1 MADLKDVIDKLT
13 NEGELVRNKGAHSIK
28 SVKEIIL
35 KNQDTPAEKKQNLE
49 DARNA
54 ANKTNNLLAS
64 IAKGVSIDSKGD
76 TQDGKKSGGLFGGLK
91 GMGAG
96 IGAAIAGSALLK
108 SAAGIAAM
116 GVAIPAFFVGLLAG
130 DATLSWMKSIGAD
143 FDFKSLKA
151 AAIGFSDIIISMD
164 IKAFAVLGTIMAIGA
179 VGGTKAAKGLGAMG
193 IGISAFLGGL
203 VAGDALIAGAASVFG
218 ADLNF
223 TGMKKALTG
232 FSDMIVGLTPQAQVA
247 LGALIVAGATAGIL
261 AKTPAGALAIGLGMT
276 ALGAGIAGLFVGLAA
291 GDIGMKWL
299 NSDFTAI
306 AAAMKGFDIAIG
318 NLSTESI
325 TALTALLATG
335 FAIGKLTNP
344 ATKVKL
350 VTGIG
355 TLVAGIAAFFAGFA
369 GMDAIA
375 RTFGEGDSVSKL
387 IKNFSVSIGHLDEKS
402 MISLGSILGIG
413 ALFGAVSPAL
423 AAKASIGMGILGLG
437 IAGFFA
443 SFALMDA
450 AARKLGEGDS
460 ASKLIKN
467 FSEAIGHLDE
477 NSMIALG
484 GMLAIGGLF
493 GAIPGGLMLAGGAA
507 IGMGLIGAGIGAF
520 FVGISAVT
528 KIGEAFDITGAS
540 TKTLIKNMSEGLQEV
555 AKLDGDKLSKV
566 GRALLPISAG
576 LAAFFA
582 TDTLGAIKDLVGGAF
597 DSVFGG
603 NGKENKFQK
612 IVDALK
618 PLEGIDADKMD
629 GLNKILP
636 DLERLGNVNIQDGLG
651 KKIMKFAQGL
661 LLALPPLE
669 LALYGGVIPKGKHG
683 SFKGF
688 KKDVSV
694 KGLANGGQQFEKAIA
709 NLTKLTNPNAAG
721 QNANKLNTSA
731 DNSVDLKPTNIES
744 LQNSID
750 ALTAQIAKIPVGG
763 NQFNSSSST
772 THEGDVVSTAPV
784 VNTRYGSNMEYGF

>member
-1 MADLKDVIDKLT
+1 MAELQDVINKLT
-13 NEGELVRNKGAHSIK
+13 NEGVLIRNKGANSIK

-35 KNQDTPAEKKQNLE
+35 KNQESPAEKKQSAE

-54 ANKTNNLLAS
+54 ANKTNSLLAS
-64 IAKGVSIDSKGD
+64 IAKGVSVGGNGN
-76 TQDGKKSGGLFGGLK
+76 TPDGKESGGLFGGLK

-116 GVAIPAFFVGLLAG
+116 GVAIPAFFGGLLAG
-130 DATLSWMKSIGAD
+130 DAALSWMKTIGAD
-143 FDFKSLKA
+143 FDFKALKA
-151 AAIGFSDIIISMD
+151 AAIGFSDIIMSMD
-164 IKAFAVLGTIMAIGA
+164 IKAFAVLAGIMGVGA

-203 VAGDALIAGAASVFG
+203 IAGDALIAGAASVFG

-223 TGMKKALTG
+223 TGMKAALTG
-232 FSDMIVGLTPQAQVA
+232 FSDMILSLTPEAQVA
-247 LGALIVAGATAGIL
+247 LGALLAGGTLAGVLGKNPI
-261 AKTPAGALAIGLGMT
+261 AIGLGMT
-276 ALGAGIAGLFVGLAA
+276 ALGAGISGLFLGLAVGDA
-291 GDIGMKWL
+291 GMGWL
-299 NSDFTAI
+299 KSDFTAI
-306 AAAMKGFDIAIG
+306 ATAMKGFDEAIG

-325 TALTALLATG
+325 TALGALLATG
-335 FAIGKLTNP
+335 FGIGKLTNP
-344 ATKVKL
+344 KTKVAL
-350 VTGIG
+350 VAGIG
-355 TLVAGIAAFFAGFA
+355 ALTAGIAAFFAGFA
-369 GMDAIA
+369 GMDAVA
-375 RTFGEGDSVSKL
+375 RTFGEGNSASAL
-387 IKNFSVSIGHLDEKS
+387 IKNFSESIGHLDEKS
-402 MISLGSILGIG
+402 MITLGSILGIG

-423 AAKASIGMGILGLG
+423 AGKAAIGMGLMGVG
-437 IAGFFA
+437 IAAFFGG
-443 SFALMDA
+443 FALMDV
-450 AARKLGEGDS
+450 AARTLGEGNS

-467 FSEAIGHLDE
+467 FSEAIGYLDKK
-477 NSMIALG
+477 SLVVLG
-484 GMLAIGGLF
+484 SLLAIGGLF
-493 GAIPGGLMLAGGAA
+493 GAVSPALAAKA
-507 IGMGLIGAGIGAF
+507 SIGMGLIGVGIGAF

-528 KIGEAFDITGAS
+528 KLGGAFDITGAS

-582 TDTLGAIKDLVGGAF
+582 TDTFGAIKGVAGDAF
-597 DSVFGG
+597 NYIFGG
-603 NGKENKFQK
+603 DGKDNKFQK
-612 IVDALK
+612 IVDSLK
-618 PLEGIDADKMD
+618 PLESIDADKMG

-651 KKIMKFAQGL
+651 QKIMKFAQGL

-669 LALYGGVIPKGKHG
+669 LALYGGVIPKGRRG
-683 SFKGF
+683 DFKGF
-688 KKDVSV
+688 KNDVSV

-721 QNANKLNTSA
+721 QNAAGQSV

-763 NQFNSSSST
+763 NNTFNQQNNN
-772 THEGDVVSTAPV
+772 GAPPVYTGSPPPTVNPRYPNGLNGGNAV
-784 VNTRYGSNMEYGF
+784 VN